1 MHIREDV
8 FSSLTAALGLSPQ
21 GGRAVRTGHAHHGH
35 HHGEGTRSERAAQ
48 STEGENPIMQALAQA
63 LESLGLSLSRSIPP
77 TGTATSAT
85 TGATSSTAS
94 ATATTAS
101 ATTTQSASATQSTPA
116 ASSAPAAQSLPSGTA
131 SNSTP
136 VAAPPATDGDD
147 DGASGFVSVARD
159 IRHLLHALFQDIR
172 AENVLAPAT
181 TSAAPASTDPAASAA
196 TVPAGSTG
204 TTTAAAPT
212 SPFASGLAALIS
224 QVSSGSVPA
233 NLQNAFDKLVAD
245 LQQIGGVTP
254 TSASSAGTASTSAP
268 STAASST
275 STATSNSNPASTSG
289 SSSTATSGT
298 PANSPQAL
306 LLKFLTTLQQ
316 DLGYG
321 TAASTG
327 STTNGLVVNTVA

>member
-8 FSSLTAALGLSPQ
+8 FSSLTAVLGLSPQ
-21 GGRAVRTGHAHHGH
+21 GGQAVRTGHARHGH
-35 HHGEGTRSERAAQ
+35 HHGDGTRSERAAQ

-63 LESLGLSLSRSIPP
+63 LESLGLSLSRTSPP

-85 TGATSSTAS
+85 TSATSSTAS
-94 ATATTAS
+94 PTATTAS
-101 ATTTQSASATQSTPA
+101 ATTTQSASTTQSTPA
-116 ASSAPAAQSLPSGTA
+116 ASSAPAAQSTPAGTA
-131 SNSTP
+131 SDSTP
-136 VAAPPATDGDD
+136 VAAPGATDGDD
-147 DGASGFVSVARD
+147 DGASGFVSIARD
-159 IRHLLHALFQDIR
+159 VRHLLHALFQDIR
-172 AENVLAPAT
+172 AENVLAPA
-181 TSAAPASTDPAASAA
+181 AAPAAPAATDPAASAT
-196 TVPAGSTG
+196 TVPASTG

-268 STAASST
+268 STAASSP
-275 STATSNSNPASTSG
+275 STAASNSNPASTSG
-289 SSSTATSGT
+289 SSSTAASGA
-298 PANSPQAL
+298 PAIGSQSL

>member
-21 GGRAVRTGHAHHGH
+21 GGQWIRTGHAHHGH
-35 HHGEGTRSERAAQ
+35 HHGEGTRTERAPSA
-48 STEGENPIMQALAQA
+48 EGENPIMQALAQA
-63 LESLGLSLSRSIPP
+63 LQSLGLSLSQTIPP
-77 TGTATSAT
+77 TGTTPSAT
-85 TGATSSTAS
+85 TGTTSSTA
-94 ATATTAS
+94 A
-101 ATTTQSASATQSTPA
+101 ATTTSASAATGPSAGATQSTPA
-116 ASSAPAAQSLPSGTA
+116 TSSAAATQAAAGTA

-136 VAAPPATDGDD
+136 AAAPGAAEGDD

-172 AENVLAPAT
+172 AENVLAPA
-181 TSAAPASTDPAASAA
+181 AATAALAATDPAAPA
-196 TVPAGSTG
+196 TVPASGTG

-254 TSASSAGTASTSAP
+254 TSAASTGTAATSAP
-268 STAASST
+268 SAAASST
-275 STATSNSNPASTSG
+275 STAASDSNATSASG
-289 SSSTATSGT
+289 SSATAASAA
-298 PANSPQAL
+298 PANSPQSL

>member
-8 FSSLTAALGLSPQ
+8 FSSLTAVLGLSPQ
-21 GGRAVRTGHAHHGH
+21 GGQAVRTGHARHGH
-35 HHGEGTRSERAAQ
+35 HHGDGTRSERAAQ
-48 STEGENPIMQALAQA
+48 STAGENPIMQALAQA
-63 LESLGLSLSRSIPP
+63 LESLGLSLSRTIPP

-94 ATATTAS
+94 AAAPTAS
-101 ATTTQSASATQSTPA
+101 ATTTPSASATQSTPA
-116 ASSAPAAQSLPSGTA
+116 ASSTPAAQSTPAGTA

-136 VAAPPATDGDD
+136 VAAPAATDGDD
-147 DGASGFVSVARD
+147 DGASGFVSIARD
-159 IRHLLHALFQDIR
+159 VRHLLHALFQDIR
-172 AENVLAPAT
+172 AENVLAPA
-181 TSAAPASTDPAASAA
+181 AAPAAPAATDPAASAT
-196 TVPAGSTG
+196 TVPASTG

-233 NLQNAFDKLVAD
+233 NLQNTFDKLVA
-245 LQQIGGVTP
+245 
-254 TSASSAGTASTSAP
+254 ASSP
-268 STAASST
+268 STAA
-275 STATSNSNPASTSG
+275 SNSNPASTSG
-289 SSSTATSGT
+289 SSSTAASGA
-298 PANSPQAL
+298 PAIGSQSL

>member
-21 GGRAVRTGHAHHGH
+21 GGQWIRTGHAHHGH
-35 HHGEGTRSERAAQ
+35 HRGEGTRTERAPSA
-48 STEGENPIMQALAQA
+48 EGENPIMQALAQA
-63 LESLGLSLSRSIPP
+63 LQSLGLSLSQTIPP
-77 TGTATSAT
+77 TGTTPSAT
-85 TGATSSTAS
+85 TGTTSSTA
-94 ATATTAS
+94 AAATTSAS
-101 ATTTQSASATQSTPA
+101 AATGPSAGATQSTPA
-116 ASSAPAAQSLPSGTA
+116 TSSTAATQSTAAGTA

-136 VAAPPATDGDD
+136 AAAPGAAEGDD

-172 AENVLAPAT
+172 AENVLAPT
-181 TSAAPASTDPAASAA
+181 TDPAASA
-196 TVPAGSTG
+196 TVPASSTG
-204 TTTAAAPT
+204 ATTAAAPT

-233 NLQNAFDKLVAD
+233 NLQNAFDELVAD

-254 TSASSAGTASTSAP
+254 TSAPSTGTASTSAP
-268 STAASST
+268 SAAANST
-275 STATSNSNPASTSG
+275 STAASDSNSASASG
-289 SSSTATSGT
+289 PSSTAASGAQ
-298 PANSPQAL
+298 ANSLQSL

-316 DLGYG
+316 DLGDG